1 MTAARYGALG
11 VLNEERNALAQFLT
25 VGLAPDQ
32 ERAIG
37 PRPTG
42 KGLLGLLITDPQPVR
57 VGVIAEH
64 PASSGFPANHPPMTS
79 FLGVPIKV
87 RDEVYGNLYLT
98 DKIGWA
104 EFTADDQALVGALA
118 VAAGVAIE
126 NARLH
131 QLARQVAVFED
142 RDRLARDL
150 HDTIIQRLFA
160 LGLTLQSMAAMAAAA
175 GMGPRLT
182 SAVTEIDETIRQLRS
197 IIYELGLAETDQGLR
212 AGVVVLVRELEP
224 VIGLTVPV
232 TFDGPIDTAL
242 SEELGEHLLATIRE
256 ALTNVGRH
264 AQASRA
270 TVNLTVSDGHCHL
283 QIDDDGRGL
292 GHTDTKGGGLG
303 LVNLRR
309 RAEKLHGTLV
319 VESAEAGGTLLVWE
333 VPIVQ

>member
-160 LGLTLQSMAAMAAAA
+160 LGLTLQSMA
-175 GMGPRLT
+175 
-182 SAVTEIDETIRQLRS
+182 
-197 IIYELGLAETDQGLR
+197 GL
-212 AGVVVLVRELEP
+212 
-224 VIGLTVPV
+224 
-232 TFDGPIDTAL
+232 
-242 SEELGEHLLATIRE
+242 SGE
-256 ALTNVGRH
+256 
-264 AQASRA
+264 
-270 TVNLTVSDGHCHL
+270 
-283 QIDDDGRGL
+283 GRGL
-292 GHTDTKGGGLG
+292 DKVG
-303 LVNLRR
+303 
-309 RAEKLHGTLV
+309 RASGASENAHRNP
-319 VESAEAGGTLLVWE
+319 A
-333 VPIVQ
+333 P